1 MEGKTIVVTFSKVQI
16 LHNYGRGWS
25 RDLKKVV
32 VKVQSGSGLK
42 HSGARLK
49 WRKILEKT
57 RSNHKTPHIT
67 RTHAL
72 IHLRL
77 AKVTSISQSQ
87 RIRDVKWVNIH
98 ILKLQTPC
106 VKRGL
111 KKSFLNASSSG
122 FPRHGSVTSA
132 IRKSIKSKTRRS
144 LIDHLNAFNNC
155 AFFFQNQQPRPL
167 LGTQHR
173 QVKNSTSL

>member
-1 MEGKTIVVTFSKVQI
+1 M
-16 LHNYGRGWS
+16 
-25 RDLKKVV
+25 
-32 VKVQSGSGLK
+32 
-42 HSGARLK
+42 
-49 WRKILEKT
+49 
-57 RSNHKTPHIT
+57 
-67 RTHAL
+67 
-72 IHLRL
+72 
-77 AKVTSISQSQ
+77 
-87 RIRDVKWVNIH
+87 NIH

-155 AFFFQNQQPRPL
+155 AFFFSEPTTETTTGNTPSPGKKKLFLITKGTQRQFSENICSEDDLRSRIFGTFVVKFLAFLPL
-167 LGTQHR
+167 LGFS
-173 QVKNSTSL
+173 NI